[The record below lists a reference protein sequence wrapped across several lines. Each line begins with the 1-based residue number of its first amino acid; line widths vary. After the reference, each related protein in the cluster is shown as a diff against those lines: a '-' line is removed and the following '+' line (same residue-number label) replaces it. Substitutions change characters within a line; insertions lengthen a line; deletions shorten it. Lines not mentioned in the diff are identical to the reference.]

1 MKNYVSLQKYLKTD
15 DEAYDEVKR
24 GKAWGALVFSDNYTD
39 ALVDRVE
46 NTRFAEDG
54 SIESSEI
61 NIRLDMSSKFEV
73 YIMPCQVY
81 EMNVFQR
88 IFYTRC
94 ELEYFLITE

>member
-1 MKNYVSLQKYLKTD
+1 MKNYVSFQKYLKTD

-24 GKAWGALVFSDNYTD
+24 GKAWGALVFSGNYTD

-61 NIRLDMSSKFEV
+61 NIRLDMSSEF
-73 YIMPCQVY
+73 ILTCQL
-81 EMNVFQR
+81 N
-88 IFYTRC
+88 IFISFSRV
-94 ELEYFLITE
+94 